1 MIRVVYSSVAV
12 RPFSPEGLLQLLTH
26 SRARNRERDLTGL
39 LLYRNGRFLQALE
52 GPAEQ
57 VDALIEKIW
66 VDRRHA
72 GLRILMRE
80 EIAEREFPDWSMG
93 FEDLDEATEET
104 VPGLSRFLER
114 DFDSSYYVEHPSS
127 LWLLLSLFK
136 VGT

>member
-1 MIRVVYSSVAV
+1 MAV
-12 RPFSPEGLLQLLTH
+12 RPFSPEELLQLLTQ

-39 LLYRNGRFLQALE
+39 LLYRNGQFLQALE
-52 GPAEQ
+52 GPAAQ

-80 EIAEREFPDWSMG
+80 EISEREFPDWSMG
-93 FEDLDEATEET
+93 FKNINEATEDA

-114 DFDSSYYVEHPSS
+114 KFDASYYVEHPSE
-127 LWLLLSLFK
+127 LWLLLRLFK
-136 VGT
+136 IRR